1 MTATPSRKTR
11 MPSSARAV
19 KVTLP
24 AAKLKRPVQRTEK
37 LSTGRPA
44 GPPAPQPLLM
54 VVSHAV
60 RVAGGVRAMLLKY
73 CAKNWPEVRPAHA
86 GITVTCRARVV
97 CPAGFLTE
105 TGTELGAPMPPGSI
119 AAEHAVTL

>member
-37 LSTGRPA
+37 CRRQTPDRRP
-44 GPPAPQPLLM
+44 PQSLLM

-60 RVAGGVRAMLLKY
+60 RVAGA
-73 CAKNWPEVRPAHA
+73 
-86 GITVTCRARVV
+86 
-97 CPAGFLTE
+97 
-105 TGTELGAPMPPGSI
+105 
-119 AAEHAVTL
+119 